1 MKFVLTSLLLC
12 VSALAEMLYAQ
23 QTVEPTGKVVVT
35 TRYYN
40 KQVYYPNTPILI
52 RVAIRNDSPNDFV
65 MQLAD
70 EPILNLDVRVKTLTN
85 LTLQPSEACFTRLSG
100 AQPFVYR
107 LMSLRPGE
115 EYSFDFDIR
124 QFVQIDNPGT
134 YVVEL
139 DFIPTQL
146 SATSRMRYESLP
158 FGAGNGSG
166 LATGNTNWDDRLNA
180 TIQGKEINNE
190 NNGVAAST
198 PVSFPSAIS
207 SNTLGLT
214 IRPSVG
220 NRTML
225 EQMIS
230 EDTGEVL
237 ARQPL
242 APDEVVT
249 YTLDARQKDQW
260 NKFFLYINLESLF
273 LNNTDRNRRYR
284 VADTR
289 TKDYMLETFRT
300 QMINQELELGI
311 AARPYSFK
319 ILSVYYTEENAYVIT
334 RQVYRQPQYDEVKEY
349 TWFLRKENGSWAI
362 YNYEVKNLGTE

>member
-1 MKFVLTSLLLC
+1 MMRIALFSLLFSLSFLGRN
-12 VSALAEMLYAQ
+12 VLQAQ
-23 QTVEPTGKVVVT
+23 QTLDIAGKVVVT
-35 TRYYN
+35 ARYYN
-40 KQVYYPNTPILI
+40 KQVYYPNTPVLLK
-52 RVAIRNDSPNDFV
+52 VSIRNNSPNDFV
-65 MQLAD
+65 LQLAD

-85 LTLQPSEACFTRLSG
+85 LTLQPSEAYFTRLSG
-100 AQPFVYR
+100 SQPFVYR

-139 DFIPTQL
+139 DFIPSQL
-146 SATSRMRYESLP
+146 SVTSRMRYESLP
-158 FGAGNGSG
+158 SNPETTS
-166 LATGNTNWDDRLNA
+166 TNWDERINSTL
-180 TIQGKEINNE
+180 QGKSVSDE
-190 NNGVAAST
+190 NSANPGIT
-198 PVSFPSAIS
+198 TVSFPSAIS
-207 SNTLGLT
+207 SNSLGLT

-220 NRTML
+220 ARTML

-249 YTLDARQKDQW
+249 YALEARQKDQW

-273 LNNTDRNRRYR
+273 SNNTDRNRRYR
-284 VADTR
+284 VADTK
-289 TKDYMLETFRT
+289 TKDYMLETFRN
-300 QMINQELELGI
+300 QLINQELELGI

>member
-1 MKFVLTSLLLC
+1 MIKVMLMSLLFCL
-12 VSALAEMLYAQ
+12 SAAGGILGAQ
-23 QTVEPTGKVVVT
+23 QTTDSAGKVVVT

-52 RVAIRNDSPNDFV
+52 RVSIRNDSPNDFI

-85 LTLQPSEACFTRLSG
+85 LTLQPSEAYFTRLSG
-100 AQPFVYR
+100 GQPFVYR

-139 DFIPTQL
+139 DFIPSQL
-146 SATSRMRYESLP
+146 SATSRMRYEGLP
-158 FGAGNGSG
+158 FALGGGSTLPSAGNN
-166 LATGNTNWDDRLNA
+166 ANNNWDEQLNA
-180 TIQGKEINNE
+180 MIQGKEVNNP
-190 NNGVAAST
+190 AT
-198 PVSFPSAIS
+198 PVHFPTAIS

-220 NRTML
+220 SRTML
-225 EQMIS
+225 EQMIA

-242 APDEVVT
+242 APDEVIT

-273 LNNTDRNRRYR
+273 LANTDRNRRYR
-284 VADTR
+284 AADTK

-349 TWFLRKENGSWAI
+349 TWFLRKENGLWAI